1 MEYGNCTCQ
10 ATCEDPENLMRCQTI
25 CTEEKTCICQD
36 GFVKKGDDCVLPGEC
51 SCFMEGEG
59 IISNGQT
66 QMNTFCTR
74 RCECQSNVLTCEDN
88 YRCNFHAT
96 CEERGGV
103 RQCYCN
109 DGYTGDGETCVS
121 TTPTD
126 CADIYNGGVT
136 DSSVYTIKPTN
147 WPGPPF
153 QVYCN
158 MTDGGGWTV

>member
-1 MEYGNCTCQ
+1 MSLRSRVYCRKITFFNSKPFRSKAGDGISISLALRDMLHTFLCTQ
-10 ATCEDPENLMRCQTI
+10 
-25 CTEEKTCICQD
+25 
-36 GFVKKGDDCVLPGEC
+36 
-51 SCFMEGEG
+51 
-59 IISNGQT
+59 NGQT
-66 QMNTFCTR
+66 QINTLCTR

-88 YRCNFHAT
+88 YRCSSHAT

-121 TTPTD
+121 TIPTD
-126 CADIYNGGVT
+126 CADIYSGGVT

-147 WPGPPF
+147 WPGPSF

-158 MTDGGGWTV
+158 MTDGGGWTVWIFHTYINHLQYLYC